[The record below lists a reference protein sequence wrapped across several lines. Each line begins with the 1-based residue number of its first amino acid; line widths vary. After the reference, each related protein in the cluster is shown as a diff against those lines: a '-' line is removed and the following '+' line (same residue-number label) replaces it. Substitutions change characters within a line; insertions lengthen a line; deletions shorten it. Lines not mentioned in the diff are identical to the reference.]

1 MGGAAGH
8 MAHPFDLPAVRN
20 GKDLIKFF
28 DEASEYLADNESSVK
43 IDGVNVSFKLVDG
56 PRVRRARNVRRPDN
70 VPKYGV
76 CLR

>member
-28 DEASEYLADNESSVK
+28 DEASQYLADNESSVK
-43 IDGVNVSFKLVDG
+43 LSLIHI
-56 PRVRRARNVRRPDN
+56 
-70 VPKYGV
+70 
-76 CLR
+76 